1 MEDHKYEKEQ
11 LTKGF
16 FSWVF
21 YMDSKMK
28 TELIN
33 IGQYI
38 GLALLLY
45 SFLIYFMNM
54 YLPFIEDSNSSF
66 EIIIRLF
73 LFVYIL
79 FYSIYFINRVICY
92 IPTFSGVP
100 YPDYIMYDSKFMFSS
115 IISIII
121 TTIST

>member
-28 TELIN
+28 TELTN

-54 YLPFIEDSNSSF
+54 YLPFIDDSNSSF
-66 EIIIRLF
+66 EIIIRMF

-79 FYSIYFINRVICY
+79 F
-92 IPTFSGVP
+92 
-100 YPDYIMYDSKFMFSS
+100 
-115 IISIII
+115 
-121 TTIST
+121 